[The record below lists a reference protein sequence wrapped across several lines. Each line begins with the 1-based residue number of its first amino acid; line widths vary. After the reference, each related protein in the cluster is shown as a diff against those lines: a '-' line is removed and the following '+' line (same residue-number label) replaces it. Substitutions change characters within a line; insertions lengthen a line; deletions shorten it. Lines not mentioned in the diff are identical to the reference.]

1 MKYTTLYERMLV
13 YKKKNEH
20 LKWIRAQTRLEKK
33 AFQILRQEK
42 IPISRNWQIDWL
54 LRRAYGISKKKQT

>member
-1 MKYTTLYERMLV
+1 MLV